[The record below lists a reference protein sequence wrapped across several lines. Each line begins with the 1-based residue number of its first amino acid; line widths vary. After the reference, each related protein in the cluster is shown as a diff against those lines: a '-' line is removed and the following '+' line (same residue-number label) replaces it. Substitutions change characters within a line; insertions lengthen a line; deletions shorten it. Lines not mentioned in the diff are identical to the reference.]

1 MTPRKQ
7 PAATEETPPP
17 AETEP
22 AAETAEDDR
31 IRGIVHDVLE
41 SLGIT
46 GDAGGE
52 ETNGGGETTEPG
64 KPGAR
69 TQAAVEADVES
80 RVRAEIAKLRTEE
93 DRDNRLAA
101 LEAKTAEP
109 ERAPIKERVSTRL
122 MGWSR
127 R

>member
-7 PAATEETPPP
+7 PAATEETAPP
-17 AETEP
+17 ETEP

-46 GDAGGE
+46 GAAGGD
-52 ETNGGGETTEPG
+52 ETTTEETTETG

-80 RVRAEIAKLRTEE
+80 RVRSEIAKLRTEE